1 MEAVSAVVAG
11 LSLIIITIVSV
22 VALINHERLRKTLNN
37 DVKSVV
43 TQVNDSQY
51 NVYKFDQK
59 QDENIKKLGS
69 YIKKVDDHTKEIDD
83 TIIANNKML
92 QTNIKNIEDNTVSKK
107 DISLNGV
114 PYMKTGEL
122 QLGSGYLL
130 SENINNSDKKDGA
143 KGWLNVLNRQGND
156 YAGGI
161 AVNSIKT
168 INGASLN
175 GRITTTGLLDAQGM
189 LQVAGGTSEFNP
201 NSLMTQLPGADKK
214 NYVRGDTILQGNA
227 STYGDFSVGR
237 NMNVDGRLHFKDS
250 TYDKRDVYKNN
261 NDSFYLE
268 KVVGNNNSS
277 LRLTMNNNTD
287 SAFEVWGD
295 NCSINSCSGGTIGH
309 KFSGNGNQVSKGN
322 VAALSV
328 STNRLCIGNTC
339 ITEAELFKIKKL

>member
-130 SENINNSDKKDGA
+130 SENISNSDKKDGA